1 MNWPSYRQI
10 AAFWF
15 QTAHLFTRVG
25 VAVAGVALVYWVWEL
40 ATSTQIDRMAA
51 LMTPLIAVFGVYIA
65 FQQWHTARSK
75 LKLDLFER
83 RYAVYQAAVD
93 VMSKTD
99 ALGVL
104 SKEEVDRF
112 QVAIRGARFIFDD
125 SVGAYLD
132 ETHDRIRQILFI
144 TENIKS
150 QTTAS
155 ASRSEATA
163 KRNEHRTWVAS
174 QWTEKMLDARLGEYL
189 RLQG

>member
-1 MNWPSYRQI
+1 MTATTIQAAPEAIVATTEKVVLALQTLPPSWVTYLS
-10 AAFWF
+10 ALLTPAV
-15 QTAHLFTRVG
+15 ALLA
-25 VAVAGVALVYWVWEL
+25 VAVAVAQW
-40 ATSTQIDRMAA
+40 R
-51 LMTPLIAVFGVYIA
+51 IAKN
-65 FQQWHTARSK
+65 K

-132 ETHDRIRQILFI
+132 ETHDRIRRILFL